1 MRATKR
7 RPNAASQFDRHKRPG
22 IFRAAHGALSLLE
35 IGNVGCSHASLHAL
49 VVARTCPSGQVFSV
63 GSAKTALYGPP
74 MGLYLV
80 TGGAGFIG
88 SSIAEALLSK
98 GERVRILDDFSTGRR
113 SNVEALPGRV
123 EVIEGSIVDAE
134 TVHRAMQGVEV
145 VFHEAAIP
153 SVARSVETPQTSMLA
168 NVQGTTVVLDV
179 ARHAG
184 VRRLIF
190 AASSSAYGDTPTLP
204 KIETMAPSPL
214 SPYAVSKLT
223 CEHLLK
229 VFASLYGIE
238 TLSLR
243 YFNVFGPRQDPN
255 SQYAAV
261 IPNFIKA
268 ALSSTRPIVFGD
280 GEQTRDFCYIDNTV
294 SANLLAATTSKK
306 LTGEVVNIA
315 CGERISLNTL
325 LAHIGAVAGQKLE
338 AIYEPSR
345 AGDVR
350 DSLASI
356 DAARDLIGY
365 EPKIRVREGLAATY
379 AAFKTLYA

>member
-1 MRATKR
+1 
-7 RPNAASQFDRHKRPG
+7 
-22 IFRAAHGALSLLE
+22 
-35 IGNVGCSHASLHAL
+35 
-49 VVARTCPSGQVFSV
+49 
-63 GSAKTALYGPP
+63 

-88 SSIAEALLSK
+88 SSIAEALLAK

-113 SNVEALPGRV
+113 SNVEGLRGDV
-123 EVIEGSIVDAE
+123 EVIEGSIVDAD
-134 TVHRAMQGVEV
+134 TVSRAMRGVGV

-168 NVQGTTVVLDV
+168 NVQGTTVILDV
-179 ARHAG
+179 ARRSG
-184 VRRLIF
+184 VKRVIF

-204 KIETMAPSPL
+204 KVETMTPAPL

-223 CEHLLK
+223 GEHLLK
-229 VFASLYGIE
+229 VFSSLYGLE

-268 ALSSTRPIVFGD
+268 ALSGTRPVVFGD
-280 GEQTRDFCYIDNTV
+280 GEQTRDFCFIDNTV
-294 SANLLAATTSKK
+294 SANLLAAETPTK
-306 LTGEVVNIA
+306 LCGQVVNIA

-325 LAHIGAVAGQKLE
+325 LQHIGAVSGRKLE
-338 AIYEPSR
+338 AIYEPTR

-356 DAARDLIGY
+356 EAARTLLGY
-365 EPKIRVREGLAATY
+365 EPKVRVREGLAATY

>member
-1 MRATKR
+1 
-7 RPNAASQFDRHKRPG
+7 
-22 IFRAAHGALSLLE
+22 
-35 IGNVGCSHASLHAL
+35 
-49 VVARTCPSGQVFSV
+49 
-63 GSAKTALYGPP
+63 

-88 SSIAEALLSK
+88 SSIVETLLAK
-98 GERVRILDDFSTGRR
+98 GERVRIIDDFSTGRR
-113 SNVEALPGRV
+113 SNIEGFAGKI

-134 TVHRAMQGVEV
+134 LVARAMKGVEV

-153 SVARSVETPQTSMLA
+153 SVVRSVENPAASMLA
-168 NVQGTTVVLDV
+168 NVQGTTVVLDA
-179 ARHAG
+179 ARHEK

-204 KIETMAPSPL
+204 KVETMTPSPR
-214 SPYAVSKLT
+214 SPYAVSKLAG
-223 CEHLLK
+223 EHLLA
-229 VFASLYGIE
+229 VFASLYGLE

-268 ALSSTRPIVFGD
+268 ALTGTRPKVFGD

-294 SANLLAATTSKK
+294 EANLLAASTPNR
-306 LTGEVVNIA
+306 LTGQVVNIA
-315 CGERISLNTL
+315 CGERISLNQL
-325 LAHIGAVAGQKLE
+325 LGYLGEEAGKKLE
-338 AIYEPSR
+338 PEYLPPR

-356 DAARDLIGY
+356 DAARALIGY
-365 EPKIRVREGLAATY
+365 EPKVRVAEGLKRTF
-379 AAFKTLYA
+379 AAFKAAYGTG